1 MKSDGGSFI
10 AIGLAVMLAGCLP
23 LLLGQFIA
31 VRTIADL
38 TEAMLAANV
47 VGGFAVALGLLS
59 GWRRAN
65 SFSATQRDRVGVDR
79 TELLR

>member
-23 LLLGQFIA
+23 LLLGRFIA
-31 VRTIADL
+31 VRTDAGL

-59 GWRRAN
+59 GWRRVNA
-65 SFSATQRDRVGVDR
+65 FSVPQRDRLGADR